1 RVSLARV
8 IADPDDEDRHQDGS
22 SPGPAPLALWSWWTL
37 GLLVIALAARLVY
50 LFAVSNPENAGD
62 GLYTDV
68 YQHWQIAYLTKEI
81 GLSHGLRLWD
91 LKGVEYFWGTLHP
104 IVLVILFFVTGSTDI
119 VVARIQTLA
128 FGSLSVV
135 LIFQLCRR
143 YWNLSVAIAATAFA
157 AIAPTSVFNDASGML
172 EP

>member
-1 RVSLARV
+1 MLLVALAPRV
-8 IADPDDEDRHQDGS
+8 I
-22 SPGPAPLALWSWWTL
+22 
-37 GLLVIALAARLVY
+37 Y
-50 LFAVSNPENAGD
+50 LFGISNPENAGD

-91 LKGVEYFWGTLHP
+91 LKGVEYFWGSLHP

-119 VVARIQTLA
+119 VVARIQSLV

-135 LIFQLCRR
+135 LIFHLCKR
-143 YWNLSVAIAATAFA
+143 YWNLSVAVAATAFA

-172 EP
+172 EPMGVGLSLLGIWL